1 MIIKQQILSIIAMQS
16 LLLPDKS
23 LYNRAFDLYI
33 TKNISY
39 ADAYNAVYLQAEE
52 ITHIYSWDRDFN
64 KIDGIA
70 RLEPTIEEEKG

>member
-1 MIIKQQILSIIAMQS
+1 MRS
-16 LLLPDKS
+16 LHLPDKS
-23 LYNRAFDLYI
+23 LYRRVFDLYI

-52 ITHIYSWDRDFN
+52 RTHIYSSDRDSN

-70 RLEPTIEEEKG
+70 RLEPTIEEERG